1 MDNLY
6 VGQETVT
13 EWVFDER
20 EVRLFAEITGD
31 QNPVHLDSEY
41 AAKGKFGK
49 TIVHGI
55 LLAGLIS
62 KIIGMELPG
71 KGSIYLEQD
80 LQFKKPVFVG
90 ENVTAK
96 VKITDIHKN
105 KIFTLETNIYDK
117 DNHCVINGTAKVLYE
132 SQVELC

>member
-6 VGQETVT
+6 VGQENVT
-13 EWVFDER
+13 EWVFAER

-62 KIIGMELPG
+62 KVIGMELPG

-90 ENVTAK
+90 EKVTAK

-117 DNHCVINGTAKVLYE
+117 DSYCVINGTAKVLYE
-132 SQVELC
+132 K

>member
-1 MDNLY
+1 MDKLY
-6 VGQETVT
+6 VGQENVT
-13 EWVFDER
+13 EWVFAER

-62 KIIGMELPG
+62 KVIGMELPG

-90 ENVTAK
+90 EKVTAK

-105 KIFTLETNIYDK
+105 KIYDK
-117 DNHCVINGTAKVLYE
+117 DSFCVINGTAKVLYE
-132 SQVELC
+132 K

>member
-1 MDNLY
+1 MDKLY
-6 VGQETVT
+6 VGQENVT
-13 EWVFDER
+13 EWVFAER

-62 KIIGMELPG
+62 KVIGMELPG

-90 ENVTAK
+90 EKVTAK

-105 KIFTLETNIYDK
+105 KIFMIK
-117 DNHCVINGTAKVLYE
+117 TASVL
-132 SQVELC
+132 

>member
-1 MDNLY
+1 MDRLY

-41 AAKGKFGK
+41 AAKGKFGR

-62 KIIGMELPG
+62 KVIGMELPG

-90 ENVTAK
+90 EKVTAK

-117 DNHCVINGTAKVLYE
+117 DNCCVINGTAKVLYE